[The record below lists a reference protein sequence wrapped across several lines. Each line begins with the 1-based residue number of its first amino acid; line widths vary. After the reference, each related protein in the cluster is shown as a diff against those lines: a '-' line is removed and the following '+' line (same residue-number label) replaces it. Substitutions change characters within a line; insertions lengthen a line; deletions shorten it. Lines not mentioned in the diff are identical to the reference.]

1 MKRIL
6 AGITA
11 LMLALMLGIGGAL
24 AQGEGACWAIVQG
37 GNSDRVHLR
46 AGASTGSA
54 SLGLYFTGAPVLW
67 LGDAGN
73 GWSMVC
79 AGTQTGYMMSKYLSR
94 QAALPVGTVTAQ
106 ATLMDQP
113 QNQAVALLS
122 CPSGQTVTVMG
133 ETGTQWYYVAVNG
146 HVGYLPAGRVSVTGG
161 TVTPPGTYGMATLN
175 GLTSDRVHLRARA
188 SANSA
193 SLGLYFTG
201 TEVTLRS
208 EVRNGWVPVTIG
220 AVDGYVDARYL
231 VFNGTVAGR
240 QPTMTVRNPNSSWVN
255 LRAAPSTSAKS
266 LGTLYNGNQVTVL
279 GETSTHWYYVSTAS
293 GRGYVVGDFL
303 K

>member
-6 AGITA
+6 AGMMA
-11 LMLALMLGIGGAL
+11 LLLALTLGMGGAM

-37 GNSDRVHLR
+37 GNADRVHLR

-54 SLGLYFTGAPVLW
+54 SLGLYFTGTPVLW

-73 GWSMVC
+73 GWSMVY
-79 AGTQTGYMMSKYLSR
+79 AGTQLGYMMSRYLVR
-94 QAALPVGTVTAQ
+94 QAPLPTGMVTAQ
-106 ATLMDQP
+106 TTLMAQP
-113 QNQAVALLS
+113 QSNAVALTT
-122 CPSGQTVTVMG
+122 CTYGQNVTILG
-133 ETGTQWYYVAVNG
+133 ETSSQWYYAVVNG
-146 HVGYLPAGRVSVTGG
+146 QMGYLPAGRVTLSGG
-161 TVTPPGTYGMATLN
+161 TVTPPGDYGTATIN
-175 GLTSDRVHLRARA
+175 GLTSDRVHLRAQA

-208 EVRNGWVPVTIG
+208 DVRNGWVPVTIG

-240 QPTMTVRNPNSSWVN
+240 QPAMTVRNPNSSWVH
-255 LRAAPSTSAKS
+255 LRSAPSTSSKS

-279 GETSTHWYYVSTAS
+279 GETSNHWYYVSTAS
-293 GRGYVVGDFL
+293 GRGYVVGEFL